1 MRKTINPKEKE
12 VKTVA
17 RAFDNWIKQEIKQN
31 CLSDNEKTMLRFS
44 TYNEQGIAF
53 TKLAF
58 LAGYY
63 IGKQTEVKQ

>member
-1 MRKTINPKEKE
+1 MHKRIDAHEKEIKTI
-12 VKTVA
+12 A
-17 RAFDNWIKQEIKQN
+17 RAFDDWIKHEIKQN
-31 CLSDNEKTMLRFS
+31 FLSDDEKSMLKFS

-63 IGKQTEVKQ
+63 IGKKEV